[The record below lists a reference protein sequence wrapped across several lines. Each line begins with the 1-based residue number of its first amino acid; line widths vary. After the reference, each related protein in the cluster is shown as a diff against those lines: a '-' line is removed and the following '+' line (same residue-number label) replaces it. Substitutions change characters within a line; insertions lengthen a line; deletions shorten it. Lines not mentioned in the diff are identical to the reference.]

1 MLDYK
6 DKLYSY
12 TMHKNANIEIGSNNN
27 ASLSDL
33 KKEMEVEVQLLNDQ
47 IIFITNK
54 NTVEGT
60 VLFID
65 DDRNLLSVNTA
76 GGSNSYVLSSNV
88 IIYIEGVNRPRLL
101 DVKPGD
107 KVSLEI
113 NQDVITRIDVQKTY
127 IYVVDDVYDSSNKL
141 SLLDQNNKRVNLYVA
156 RNVELVVPNI
166 SYPSLAD
173 FRRGDHVEAIFVGE
187 SVKKLVL
194 MPAVK

>member
-1 MLDYK
+1 MGNRFTAKIAAIDNANQIVVLDYK

-141 SLLDQNNKRVNLYVA
+141 SLLDQKQ
-156 RNVELVVPNI
+156 
-166 SYPSLAD
+166 
-173 FRRGDHVEAIFVGE
+173 
-187 SVKKLVL
+187 
-194 MPAVK
+194 